1 MLAGGIALALLPAIV
16 GCNVYAYLL
25 GDHLRWQMDGGTEG
39 IEVVDGL
46 PVADGACHE
55 TLLG

>member
-1 MLAGGIALALLPAIV
+1 
-16 GCNVYAYLL
+16 VYAYLL